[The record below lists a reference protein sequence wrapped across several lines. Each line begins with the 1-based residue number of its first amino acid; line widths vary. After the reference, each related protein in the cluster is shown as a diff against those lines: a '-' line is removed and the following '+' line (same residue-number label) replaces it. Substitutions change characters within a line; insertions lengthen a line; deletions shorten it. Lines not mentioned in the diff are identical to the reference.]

1 MRVDEYLGE
10 TRRGSEFV
18 GRSNGGGVE
27 AGGICGMRGGRGTL
41 CDDQNI
47 RLTSFNF
54 EDVLR
59 LSTAIRK
66 VAGRDPGQARGV

>member
-1 MRVDEYLGE
+1 MSLWGDRMAEGWRQEAYAE
-10 TRRGSEFV
+10 REV
-18 GRSNGGGVE
+18 GVV
-27 AGGICGMRGGRGTL
+27 L
-41 CDDQNI
+41 CEDQNI